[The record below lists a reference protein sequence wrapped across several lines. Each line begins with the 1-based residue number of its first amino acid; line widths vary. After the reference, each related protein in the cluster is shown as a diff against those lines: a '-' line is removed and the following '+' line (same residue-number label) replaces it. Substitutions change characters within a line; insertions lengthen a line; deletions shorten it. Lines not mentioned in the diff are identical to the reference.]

1 MTDNYALQERIAIMQ
16 DSGISEKEALKLIES
31 MKWKEV
37 IDRMKSHPK
46 PKKQVELKVP
56 RNAPI
61 VDRKSMGAGE
71 HDE

>member
-1 MTDNYALQERIAIMQ
+1 MIDNYAVQERIAIMQ
-16 DSGISEKEALKLIES
+16 DSHITEKEALKLIES

-56 RNAPI
+56 HIAPML
-61 VDRKSMGAGE
+61 DRKSMAGGI
-71 HDE
+71 DE